1 MTYFMTV
8 NAAAGTSK
16 VAPFATTEAQRSTAH
31 APGCRCGAGRKAT
44 PARQATPAPLA
55 SLSDDELRDRRGR
68 FVDASNAARSLGD
81 EKKAATAWAAAEE
94 LHRVI
99 EARQRV
105 AALEAA
111 GRLSRT
117 WRQGAR

>member
-31 APGCRCGAGRKAT
+31 APGCKCARKPT
-44 PARQATPAPLA
+44 PMPTFTPPA
-55 SLSDDELRDRRGR
+55 LSTLTDSELQERRGR
-68 FVDASNAARSLGD
+68 MVDASNAAREAGD
-81 EKKAATAWAAAEE
+81 ESRAARFWAASEE
-94 LHRVI
+94 LHEVL
-99 EARQRV
+99 ASRQRV

-111 GRLSRT
+111 GRVLRT
-117 WRQGAR
+117 WRRGER